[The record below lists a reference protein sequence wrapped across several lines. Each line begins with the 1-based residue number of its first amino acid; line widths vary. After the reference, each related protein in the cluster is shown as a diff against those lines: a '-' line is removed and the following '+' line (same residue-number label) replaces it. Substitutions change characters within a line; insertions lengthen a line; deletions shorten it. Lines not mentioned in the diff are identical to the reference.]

1 MTDSQILRLIQS
13 LETGINKVA
22 SDLAG
27 LSTRAAPWDST
38 LLTVGGANRD
48 VELPTSPGTGTGVY
62 ICIVQT
68 AVPGVTVELRTA
80 TGGGGS
86 LVVGPFDCSLASLV
100 SVSDGSSPTSA
111 GIPTHARTNSDG
123 LGVQFRFLRL

>member
-27 LSTRAAPWDST
+27 LSTRPDTWDST
-38 LLTVGGANRD
+38 LLTVGGSNRD
-48 VELPTSPGTGTGVY
+48 IELPTSPTSGQGTY

-100 SVSDGSSPTSA
+100 SVSDGSSPMSS